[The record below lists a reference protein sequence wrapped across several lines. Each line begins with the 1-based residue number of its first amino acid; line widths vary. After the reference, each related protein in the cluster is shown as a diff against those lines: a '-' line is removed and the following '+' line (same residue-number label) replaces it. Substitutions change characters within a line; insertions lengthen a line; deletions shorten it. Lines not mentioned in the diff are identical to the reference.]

1 MDRVKNSDVFVDRYQ
16 YRDAK
21 KRKKYRRL
29 CKDGKVKLIWQN
41 KRGWFYRVNRQ
52 ESGDD

>member
-1 MDRVKNSDVFVDRYQ
+1 MDEVKNSDVFVDRYQ

-29 CKDGKVKLIWQN
+29 CKDGKVKMVAQN
-41 KRGWFYRVNRQ
+41 KQGWYYRVIPQ
-52 ESGDD
+52 GVSDA